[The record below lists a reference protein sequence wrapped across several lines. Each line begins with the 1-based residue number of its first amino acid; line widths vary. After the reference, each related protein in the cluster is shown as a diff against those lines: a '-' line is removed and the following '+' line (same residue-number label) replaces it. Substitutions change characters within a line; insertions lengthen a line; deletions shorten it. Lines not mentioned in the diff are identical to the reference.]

1 MSTQEE
7 AKKGSCPGCDG
18 ELNEVYAEAHYG
30 RYLLLD
36 QCQDCGGI
44 WFDQWELYYL
54 KEDEAERLDPVNKER
69 LLAPLS
75 LRKGAGLC
83 PECEVSLEPF
93 WDLNLPEDADI
104 KRCPGCSGLWLNR
117 GELKRYEDYKRGL
130 RKGEEDAPSALHQS
144 HLLTQEDQNRR
155 LEELK
160 NLGKALSTRVSP
172 QIPDTIALDEPEI
185 DRKELTKDL
194 VWIIIQVLLRLFL
207 KV

>member
-1 MSTQEE
+1 MSTQEVV
-7 AKKGSCPGCDG
+7 KKGSCPGCDG
-18 ELNEVYAEAHYG
+18 ELSEVYAEAHYG

-75 LRKGAGLC
+75 SRKGAGLC
-83 PECEVSLEPF
+83 PECKVSLEPF
-93 WDLNLPEDADI
+93 SDLNLPEDADI

-117 GELKRYEDYKRGL
+117 GELSRYEERRKELRSRYKDSPFPPR
-130 RKGEEDAPSALHQS
+130 QS
-144 HLLTQEDQNRR
+144 LSQNQEDHDKR
-155 LEELK
+155 LELLQG
-160 NLGKALSTRVSP
+160 LGKALSTRVTP
-172 QIPDTIALDEPEI
+172 ETPDTITLDEPEI

-194 VWIIIQVLLRLFL
+194 IFIIINILLRLFL
-207 KV
+207 KI